1 MLEYF
6 SKHSLN
12 YIFFKHVIVGSTG
25 NIKMQVLEMEEME
38 IRTYTKGKFAASK
51 MCCLSIKTV
60 GGAVFISAV
69 KESLY

>member
-1 MLEYF
+1 
-6 SKHSLN
+6 
-12 YIFFKHVIVGSTG
+12 
-25 NIKMQVLEMEEME
+25 MQVLEMEEME